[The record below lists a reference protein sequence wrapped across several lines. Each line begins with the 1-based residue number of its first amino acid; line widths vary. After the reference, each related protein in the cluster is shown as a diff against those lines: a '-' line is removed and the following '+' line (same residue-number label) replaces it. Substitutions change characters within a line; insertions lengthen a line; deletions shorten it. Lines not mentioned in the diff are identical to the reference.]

1 MSRYEEKYDNTY
13 VQFQNGT
20 MNWFSKSNNLLMRFV
35 NNINI
40 LNKIKTT
47 VSM

>member
-1 MSRYEEKYDNTY
+1 MSRYEGNY

-20 MNWFSKSNNLLMRFV
+20 MNWFSKRNNLLMRFV